1 MLNRRTLLRRV
12 AAGTVT
18 ALAGLPVAASAAS
31 PQAAPAGV
39 PVTSAASRVGTA
51 LVLSGGGARG
61 AYEAGVIEGL
71 VRAAGVADGEP
82 LPGIDTVVGTSIGA
96 INGWFVATAQYS
108 KLRAAWYT
116 IAGTDLFRPKR
127 SYRKLD
133 VPSAGVAT
141 RLMEGLALLA
151 NLNRSLGGIL
161 DAEPIK
167 AWLRANIDPE
177 RPVLVPYA
185 FNAADIRNQRSAYF
199 YVINAT
205 LGPAAADPVLR
216 ALAGISGMVALA
228 QPARPILH
236 DALYA
241 SIALPLLLDPI
252 ELVVAGVPGLFVD
265 GGSADNTAIDLA
277 RVVTRR
283 INAVLVNPPTTAFMP
298 PNAIAA
304 GLGSFN
310 LLQARVLDASLR
322 SAAEATTL
330 KRMFDGSPVTAAQ
343 RAYLDGVYDVDLG
356 ILRPAVELP
365 SGIGDFHDAA
375 ALDASYRAGIADA
388 AQGWADYESPR

>member
-1 MLNRRTLLRRV
+1 VIDRRTLLRGLGVGTV
-12 AAGTVT
+12 AALA
-18 ALAGLPVAASAAS
+18 ALPAAG
-31 PQAAPAGV
+31 PAFV
-39 PVTSAASRVGTA
+39 PVTSAATRAGTA

-71 VRAAGVADGEP
+71 VRSAGVGDGER
-82 LPGIDTVVGTSIGA
+82 LPGIDTVIGTSIGA
-96 INGWFVATAQYS
+96 INGWYVATGQYS
-108 KLRAAWYT
+108 QLRNAWSA

-127 SYRKLD
+127 SYRRLD
-133 VPSAGVAT
+133 VPSAGVIT

-151 NLNRSLGGIL
+151 NMNRSLGGIF
-161 DAEPIK
+161 DADPIK
-167 AWLRANIDPE
+167 AWLHANIDAE
-177 RPVLVPYA
+177 RPVLMPYV

-199 YVINAT
+199 YLLDVNVE
-205 LGPAAADPVLR
+205 AAAAEPVLR
-216 ALAGISGMVALA
+216 ALAGISGMPALA
-228 QPARPILH
+228 QPARPMLH

-252 ELVVAGVPGLFVD
+252 ELVVSGIPGLFVD

-277 RVVTRR
+277 RVVARR
-283 INAVLVNPPTTAFMP
+283 IDAVLVNPAQTSFVP

-322 SAAEATTL
+322 NAADATKI
-330 KRMFDGSPVTAAQ
+330 KRMFDGSPVTPAQ
-343 RAYLDGVYDVDLG
+343 RASLDAMYDVDLG
-356 ILRPAVELP
+356 IIRPSVELP

-375 ALDASYRAGIADA
+375 GLAASYQLGVADA
-388 AQGWADYESPR
+388 AKGWSAYEAPS